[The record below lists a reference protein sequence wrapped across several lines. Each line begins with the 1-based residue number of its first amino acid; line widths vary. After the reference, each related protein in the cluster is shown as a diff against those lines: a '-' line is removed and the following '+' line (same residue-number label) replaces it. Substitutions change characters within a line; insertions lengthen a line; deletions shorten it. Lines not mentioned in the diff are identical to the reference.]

1 VVDLNNDNAP
11 ASRFWSKLNL
21 ISEVT
26 TIMSDN
32 PPSRTTLQE
41 VLGSIRE
48 IIPFSSAVLYFYN
61 SNESD
66 YKKELAIGPA
76 FNPAEILMSDS
87 TRKFSDWA
95 PRQEKYLLL
104 TDTNDKKRLAGS
116 GLGALLALPLRIK
129 NNPVGLICLGHGD
142 PEFFREQDIRLLQM
156 LSQQI
161 AISRERSLNQ
171 QELRNRNEELEKAQK
186 LLRLAQQRLIDDE
199 RLYAVK
205 ELSASINHEINNPLS
220 IIVGNVQCLLF
231 VEKNLNEKVIER
243 LNRIETEAMR
253 IAEINHRLLEI
264 DDLVSETYINS
275 GTKLKMLNIEKS
287 SSGVANE

>member
-1 VVDLNNDNAP
+1 LLQQSPPANRAAALGELPLATPFVSRSTVHVAWEHSAPVFAIDRLDDAETLALLQALNPDVACV
-11 ASRFWSKLNL
+11 ACF
-21 ISEVT
+21 
-26 TIMSDN
+26 
-32 PPSRTTLQE
+32 
-41 VLGSIRE
+41 
-48 IIPFSSAVLYFYN
+48 
-61 SNESD
+61 
-66 YKKELAIGPA
+66 
-76 FNPAEILMSDS
+76 
-87 TRKFSDWA
+87 
-95 PRQEKYLLL
+95 PR
-104 TDTNDKKRLAGS
+104 RMP
-116 GLGALLALPLRIK
+116 GALLALPLRIK